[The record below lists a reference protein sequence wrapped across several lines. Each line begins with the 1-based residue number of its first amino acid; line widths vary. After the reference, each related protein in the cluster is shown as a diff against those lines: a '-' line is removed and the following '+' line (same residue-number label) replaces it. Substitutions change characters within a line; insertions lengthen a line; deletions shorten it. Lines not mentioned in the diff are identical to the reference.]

1 MEVGSFFYLYYSMK
15 SILDRIPP
23 FLKNFYV
30 LTSIVFVAWMV
41 FFDSNDFI
49 SQVKLS
55 SQQADLEEA
64 KSFYQEKII
73 EVQEDR
79 DALLNNDELL
89 EKIAREKYFMQ
100 KPNED
105 VFIVVEE

>member
-1 MEVGSFFYLYYSMK
+1 MK
-15 SILDRIPP
+15 DIFDRIPP

-30 LTSIVFVAWMV
+30 LTIIVFVVWMV

-55 SQQADLEEA
+55 AQQAELEEA
-64 KSFYQEKII
+64 KSFYDEKII
-73 EVQEDR
+73 EVKEDR
-79 DALLNNDELL
+79 DALLNNNELL

-105 VFIVVEE
+105 VYIVVEE

>member
-1 MEVGSFFYLYYSMK
+1 MRN
-15 SILDRIPP
+15 ILDRIPS

-30 LTSIVFVAWMV
+30 LTALIFVVWMV

-49 SQVKLS
+49 SQLKLS
-55 SQQADLEEA
+55 SQQAELEEA
-64 KSFYQEKII
+64 KSFYEERIV
-73 EVQEDR
+73 EVKEDR

-100 KPNED
+100 KPNEE

>member
-1 MEVGSFFYLYYSMK
+1 MK
-15 SILDRIPP
+15 EIFDRIPSL
-23 FLKNFYV
+23 LKNFYV
-30 LTSIVFVAWMV
+30 LTIIVFVAWMV

-49 SQVKLS
+49 SQIKLS
-55 SQQADLEEA
+55 AQQSELEEA
-64 KSFYQEKII
+64 KAFYQDKIKD
-73 EVQEDR
+73 VKEDR

-105 VFIVVEE
+105 VYIVVED

>member
-1 MEVGSFFYLYYSMK
+1 MK
-15 SILDRIPP
+15 DILDRIPS

-30 LTSIVFVAWMV
+30 LTLIVFAAWMV
-41 FFDSNDFI
+41 FFDSNDFV

-55 SQQADLEEA
+55 SQQGDLEEA
-64 KSFYQEKII
+64 KAFYEDKII
-73 EVQEDR
+73 EVKEDR

>member
-1 MEVGSFFYLYYSMK
+1 MK
-15 SILDRIPP
+15 DILDRIPS

-30 LTSIVFVAWMV
+30 LTLIVFVAWMV
-41 FFDSNDFI
+41 FFDSNDFV

-55 SQQADLEEA
+55 SQQGDLEEA
-64 KSFYQEKII
+64 KAFYEDKII
-73 EVQEDR
+73 EVKEDR

>member
-1 MEVGSFFYLYYSMK
+1 MK
-15 SILDRIPP
+15 NIFDRIPS

-30 LTSIVFVAWMV
+30 LTIIVFVAWMV
-41 FFDSNDFI
+41 FFDSNDFV

-55 SQQADLEEA
+55 AQQSELEEA
-64 KSFYQEKII
+64 KTFYQEKIK
-73 EVQEDR
+73 EVKEDR

-105 VFIVVEE
+105 VYIVVEE